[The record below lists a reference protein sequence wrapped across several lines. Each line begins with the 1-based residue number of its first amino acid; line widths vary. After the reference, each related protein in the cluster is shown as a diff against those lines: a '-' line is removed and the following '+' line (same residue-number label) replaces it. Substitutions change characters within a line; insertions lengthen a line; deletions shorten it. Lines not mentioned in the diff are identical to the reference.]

1 MCYVIH
7 CEETCRMSLTNIS
20 VCELILTYHIF
31 HSTLLTCTVSRE
43 TSQEAENIDEQP
55 LAQVTV
61 GAKKSTQDPLPA
73 IDAIL
78 PITGKYLITYI

>member
-1 MCYVIH
+1 M
-7 CEETCRMSLTNIS
+7 CRMSMTNIS
-20 VCELILTYHIF
+20 VCILILTYQIF
-31 HSTLLTCTVSRE
+31 YSLLLTCTVSQE

-55 LAQVTV
+55 LVQVPV
-61 GAKKSTQDPLPA
+61 GAAKTTQDPLDA

>member
-1 MCYVIH
+1 M
-7 CEETCRMSLTNIS
+7 
-20 VCELILTYHIF
+20 
-31 HSTLLTCTVSRE
+31 LLTCTVSWE
-43 TSQEAENIDEQP
+43 TSQEAENIDKQP
-55 LAQVTV
+55 LAQVSV